1 VEPLQVNETAGS
13 DFFDRCARFIRKG
26 PKSADNRA
34 RLRHQYE
41 AFIDQNRDLFP
52 GARVLDIMSS
62 YGLWSFAAL
71 DAGAAHVVGLE
82 SSRVAVEAAKAA
94 FADYPVDPGS
104 CRIINSEVAGSL
116 RRLEPQ
122 TFNLA
127 LCHGYLER
135 ADPRF
140 VFHQLARLQI
150 QHVILDTRIV
160 RGKGPIARFSVST
173 GEVPAGRYQNIVAAP
188 NHDLIAFLCDYFQF
202 QWQLIDWQAMGINDW
217 TSIPDYKNDHRRT
230 YLLKRADGS

>member
-1 VEPLQVNETAGS
+1 LEELVKVNESAG
-13 DFFDRCARFIRKG
+13 DFFDRGARFIGKG
-26 PKSADNRA
+26 PKGKDNRA
-34 RLRHQYE
+34 RLRHQYQ
-41 AFIDQNRDLFP
+41 AFINQNRALFH

-82 SSRVAVEAAKAA
+82 GSRVAAEAAKAA
-94 FADYPVDPGS
+94 FANYPVDPGS
-104 CRIINSEVAGSL
+104 FRIINAQIADSL

-140 VFHQLARLQI
+140 VFNQLARLQVH
-150 QHVILDTRIV
+150 HVILDTRLV
-160 RGKGPIARFSVST
+160 RGQGPIARFSVSA
-173 GEVPAGRYQNIVAAP
+173 GEVPAGRYKNIVSAP
-188 NHDLIAFLCDYFQF
+188 NHDLIAFLCDYFQYR
-202 QWQLIDWQAMGINDW
+202 WQLIDWEAMGINDW
-217 TSIPDYKNDHRRT
+217 SGISDYKNGQRRT
-230 YLLKRADGS
+230 YLLQRAVGG